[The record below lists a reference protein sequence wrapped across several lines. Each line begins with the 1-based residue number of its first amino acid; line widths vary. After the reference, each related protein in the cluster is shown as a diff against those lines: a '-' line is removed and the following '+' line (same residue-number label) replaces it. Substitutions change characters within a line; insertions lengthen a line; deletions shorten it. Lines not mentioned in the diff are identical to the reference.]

1 MTSKLL
7 NSATELLKSGAYEKA
22 LEQFNTIIKNEPPV
36 ADYFAYRGTVLLNL
50 KRKKDAL
57 KDFDRAVELDSQ
69 YSYRYAC
76 RAFAKDALGD
86 LEGAIADYRIAIKL
100 DPDDAIAHNNLGL
113 LEEKSGNKNN
123 AKRHFETADSLAQS
137 FFSQDLTVHHDV
149 EIEETS
155 FEIKEETK
163 VQSTLD
169 AQTYFSEL
177 KKVFSSK
184 NEFSRFV
191 KFIKKGF
198 KH

>member
-1 MTSKLL
+1 MTNNLL
-7 NSATELLKSGAYEKA
+7 NSATEHLKAGSYEKA
-22 LEQFNTIIKNEPPV
+22 LEQFNVLIKNEAPV
-36 ADYFAYRGTVLLNL
+36 ADYFAYRGTALLNL

-57 KDFDRAVELDSQ
+57 KDFDRAVELDSK

-76 RAFAKDALGD
+76 RAFAKDSLGD
-86 LEGAIADYRIAIKL
+86 LEGAIADYRIAVAL

-113 LEEKSGNKNN
+113 LEEKLGNKSN

-137 FFSQDLTVHHDV
+137 FFSQDLTIHHDI
-149 EIEETS
+149 EIEEKS
-155 FEIKEETK
+155 FEKHKETEI
-163 VQSTLD
+163 QSSLD

-177 KKVFSSK
+177 KKIFSSK
-184 NEFSRFV
+184 NEFTRFV

>member
-1 MTSKLL
+1 MTNLL
-7 NSATELLKSGAYEKA
+7 NSATEHLKAGSYEKA
-22 LEQFNTIIKNEPPV
+22 LEQFNALIKNEPPV
-36 ADYFAYRGTVLLNL
+36 ADYYAYRGTVLLNL

-57 KDFDRAVELDSQ
+57 KDFDRAVELDAQ

-86 LEGAIADYRIAIKL
+86 LEGAIADYRKAIEL

-113 LEEKSGNKNN
+113 LEEKAGNKNN
-123 AKRHFETADSLAQS
+123 AKRHFETADTLAQS

-149 EIEETS
+149 EVEETI
-155 FEIKEETK
+155 FEKHEEIEI
-163 VQSTLD
+163 QSTLN

-198 KH
+198 KR

>member
-1 MTSKLL
+1 MTNLL
-7 NSATELLKSGAYEKA
+7 NSATEHLKAGSYEKA
-22 LEQFNTIIKNEPPV
+22 LEQFNALIKNEPPV

-57 KDFDRAVELDSQ
+57 KDFDRAVELDAQ

-86 LEGAIADYRIAIKL
+86 VEGAIADYRKAIEL

-113 LEEKSGNKNN
+113 LEEKAGNKNN
-123 AKRHFETADSLAQS
+123 AKRHFETADTLAQS

-149 EIEETS
+149 EVEETI
-155 FEIKEETK
+155 FEKHEEIEI
-163 VQSTLD
+163 QSTLN

-198 KH
+198 KR